1 LAGKY
6 EVKVGVRELLELF
19 FTPKDLNTTFISPTR
34 GQEGTV
40 GHQLIAKQR
49 PPDYQREVYIE
60 HVYENEEYRLV
71 VQGRIDGVLKHNSGV
86 IVEEIKTTYF
96 PVANLSYGQFP
107 VHEAQLKLYL
117 YFYMSQYPELNV
129 KGQLTYLNLEDLS
142 EKSFSI
148 TLSLDEG
155 EQFFNGLAVKYL
167 EVIADGNCWRHL
179 RNQSIQALD
188 FPFPDVRAGQTELME
203 VVTQAIEQERDLL
216 VEAATG
222 IGKTIGVLF
231 PALKRLALS
240 NRYNQIFFLT
250 AKNAGKEVLKKTLLT
265 LKEQGLRLRT
275 VFIEAKERVC
285 FVPGSKCQPQ
295 DCLYAADYYL
305 KARSVLS
312 ILLKKEYITPE
323 DVLEAARAYTVCPFE
338 LSLDLSLKVDLI
350 VCDYN
355 YLFDPGVYLRRFF
368 AQNRKDFLFL
378 VDEAHNL
385 VTRGREMYSAT
396 FSEHRINEFCRMIQ
410 GYNRNIFN
418 AVEAIIAFFNSW
430 RREMESEHSQVS
442 GFLLEHLPEFFIPSL
457 EKLIALLEFQIKE
470 DLFSELREIILTFY
484 FEVTAFTRLAQL
496 AGGKYSKEYALY
508 VKHEFEAGEELLL
521 RIYCLNPGLLL
532 RERLEHGR
540 SAIFFS
546 ATLTPFSYFLE
557 LLGARPDTLTVQL
570 TSPFPQE
577 TRLYLHQAGIDTRY
591 RARNQTAA
599 ELAKCILKMVTA
611 HKGNYLVF
619 FPSYS
624 YLQTV
629 LPLVKVL
636 LMGKANLFVQ
646 IPAMNE
652 SQRREF
658 LRKITDTGAENS
670 NVGLAVL
677 GGSFGEGIDLPGEQL
692 EGVMIVGPGLP
703 AVSEEQELIKVYF
716 DERGG
721 HGFLYAY
728 LIPGLIKVIQAAG
741 RVFRTPDD
749 RGVVILVDDRFLGE
763 HYRELLPPDWFKPGR
778 EFSVADLD
786 EVLQEFWKE

>member
-1 LAGKY
+1 MAGKF

-19 FTPKDLNTTFISPTR
+19 FTPKDLNTTFNSPTR

-40 GHQLIAKQR
+40 GHQLIAEQR
-49 PPDYQREVYIE
+49 PSDYQREVYIE
-60 HVYENEEYRLV
+60 HVYENDGYRLV
-71 VQGRIDGVLKHNSGV
+71 VQGRIDGVLNLNFEV

-117 YFYMSQYPELNV
+117 YFYMSKYPDLNV

-142 EKSFSI
+142 EKSFPI
-148 TLSLDEG
+148 TISLDEG
-155 EQFFNGLAVKYL
+155 ERFFKSLAVKYL
-167 EVIADGNCWRHL
+167 EIVADGNDWRCF
-179 RNQSIQALD
+179 RNQSIQELD

-203 VVTQAIEQERDLL
+203 VVDQAIEQERDLL

-231 PALKRLALS
+231 PALKRLALN

-265 LKEQGLRLRT
+265 LRERGLRLRT

-285 FVPGSKCQPQ
+285 LVPGSRCQPQ

-305 KARSVLS
+305 KVRQ
-312 ILLKKEYITPE
+312 IIPNLLEKEYISPE
-323 DVLEAARAYTVCPFE
+323 EVLEVARAYTVCPFE

-368 AQNRKDFLFL
+368 AQNRNDFLFL

-396 FSEHRINEFCRMIQ
+396 FSEHRINEFCRMVQ

-418 AVEAIIAFFNSW
+418 AVESIIAFFDSW
-430 RREMESEHSQVS
+430 RQEMELEYSKAS
-442 GFLLEHLPEFFIPSL
+442 GFLLENLPEFFIPTM
-457 EKLIALLEFQIKE
+457 EKLIALLEFQLKQ
-470 DLFSELREIILTFY
+470 DLFSDLREIILTFY

-496 AGGKYSKEYALY
+496 ASGKYSKEYALY
-508 VKHEFEAGEELLL
+508 VKYESDAGAELLL
-521 RIYCLNPGLLL
+521 RLYCLNPGLLL

-540 SAIFFS
+540 LTIFFS
-546 ATLTPFSYFLE
+546 ATLTPFSYFQE
-557 LLGARPDTLTVQL
+557 LLGARSDGLTVRL

-591 RARNQTAA
+591 QVRNQTAA
-599 ELAKCILKMVTA
+599 ELAKCIQKMVMA

-624 YLQTV
+624 YLQTL

-646 IPAMNE
+646 IPAMSE
-652 SQRREF
+652 LQRREF
-658 LRKITDTGAENS
+658 LRKITDTGTESS

-703 AVSEEQELIKVYF
+703 AVSEEQELVKAYF
-716 DERGG
+716 DERSG

-778 EFSVADLD
+778 DFSVADLD
-786 EVLQEFWKE
+786 EVLPEFWKN